1 MLFFGQS
8 ISSRFCYISLYPCNH
23 LCYSETVEYQQ
34 WRGEVFQNMSVF
46 AGSNPIPVIDL
57 FAGPGGLGE
66 GFSASVSPDGKPNFR
81 LVLSIEKDFYAHST
95 LELRAFYRQFERGAA
110 PEEYYAYLKG
120 KISRGSLFQS
130 YPEQA
135 RTASQL
141 AWHAELGDEH
151 FPPEVIDSRI
161 QEALNDSDTWVL
173 IGGPP
178 CQAYST
184 IGRSRMRRRN
194 HEASENDKRHLLY
207 KQYLRILAVHSP
219 PVFIMENVRGIL
231 SSRING
237 QNIFERILDDLQE
250 PESAAIERMPQLRRR
265 DQPVRYRVFSL
276 TQRPDVQRHGRD
288 QNHFVIEAE
297 RHGVPQNRHRVIVLG
312 IREDLTVIPRLLRE
326 LETKPSL
333 WDVLSDL
340 PELRSCLSREKDSGE
355 SWVSAIQSILKCS
368 WLNHKCFDESLRR
381 RMAEVAQKL
390 DATLSTGGQFL
401 AGTGKPKY
409 RPDWFCDERMQG
421 VCNHSSRYHMRDDL
435 HRYLFATCFV
445 EMNGRSPL
453 LKDFPEEILP
463 QHKNVGIA
471 IESRTRHFS
480 DRFRVQMQGVPST
493 TITSHMT
500 KDGHYFIHPDPLQCR
515 SLTVREAAR
524 LQSFSDDH
532 CFEGEEPEKERPREG
547 PWKEETGPEKS

>member
-1 MLFFGQS
+1 
-8 ISSRFCYISLYPCNH
+8 
-23 LCYSETVEYQQ
+23 V
-34 WRGEVFQNMSVF
+34 SVF
-46 AGSNPIPVIDL
+46 SGSNPIPVIDL

-66 GFSASVSPDGKPNFR
+66 GFSSSFSPDGKPNFR
-81 LVLSIEKDFYAHST
+81 LVLSIEKDLYAHST
-95 LELRAFYRQFERGAA
+95 LELRAFFRQFERGAA
-110 PEEYYAYLKG
+110 PEEYYSYLKG
-120 KISRGSLFQS
+120 KISRGNLFQN

-141 AWHAELGDEH
+141 AWHAELGNEH
-151 FPPEVIDSRI
+151 FPPEIIDARI
-161 QEALNDSDTWVL
+161 KEALKGSETWVL

-184 IGRSRMRRRN
+184 IGRSRMRPGK
-194 HEASENDKRHLLY
+194 HEAFENDKRPFLY
-207 KQYLRILAVHSP
+207 KEYLRILAVHSP

-250 PESAAIERMPQLRRR
+250 PESASIAPMPELRLRGR
-265 DQPVRYRVFSL
+265 PVRYRVFSL
-276 TQRPDVQRHGRD
+276 TQSSDVQRPGRE

-312 IREDLTVIPRLLRE
+312 IREDLKVIPKILQE
-326 LETKPSL
+326 LETRPSM

-340 PELRSCLSREKDSGE
+340 PRLRSCLSRERDSGE
-355 SWVSAIQSILKCS
+355 SWISAIQAILECS
-368 WLNHKCFDESLRR
+368 WFNHKCFDESLRKKI
-381 RMAEVAQKL
+381 AEVIQNL
-390 DATLSTGGQFL
+390 DATLSSGGQFL
-401 AGTGKPKY
+401 PGTGKPKY
-409 RPDWFCDERMQG
+409 RPDWFCDERLKG

-435 HRYLFATCFV
+435 HRYLFASCFV
-445 EMNGRSPL
+445 QMNNRSPL

-471 IESRTRHFS
+471 IQSRTRHFS
-480 DRFRVQMQGVPST
+480 DRFRVQVQAEPAT

-524 LQSFSDDH
+524 LQTFPDNYF
-532 CFEGEEPEKERPREG
+532 FEGSRTQQYVQVGNAVPPLLAKSIAEIVYDIILQT
-547 PWKEETGPEKS
+547 ETENDAQISAVYKCNAVGNSCSF